1 MEVNLQLTDL
11 FFIKIT
17 QLYEMIIVRHGL
29 MIVGYS
35 FGAKTSMYRTLA
47 SALGKMKERGA
58 KENAVSYYVLNPK
71 SITMGQ
77 LYGQFD
83 GVTHEWSD
91 GILAVTYRY
100 AAQQEKL
107 HSIPDRQWVMFDGPV
122 DAIWIEN
129 MNTVLDDNKKLCLMS
144 GEMISMS
151 GPMSMIFEVQD
162 LAAASPA
169 TVSRCGMVYVE
180 PSEIGWEPIL
190 TSWLKTLPV
199 GIQATDEI
207 TRVKAMMQLMEALW
221 VVLKQDE

>member
-1 MEVNLQLTDL
+1 MFGRQ
-11 FFIKIT
+11 
-17 QLYEMIIVRHGL
+17 VRHGL

-35 FGAKTSMYRTLA
+35 YGAKTSMYRTLA
-47 SALGKMKERGA
+47 HALAEMKAKGA
-58 KENAVSYYVLNPK
+58 DEQCVSTHIVNPK

-83 GVTHEWSD
+83 AVTHEWSD

-100 AAQQEKL
+100 AAQQEKI
-107 HSIPDRQWVMFDGPV
+107 HNIPDRQWVMFDGPV

-144 GEMISMS
+144 GEMIAMS

-162 LAAASPA
+162 LAVASPA

-180 PSEIGWEPIL
+180 PSQIGWEPML
-190 TSWLKTLPV
+190 TSCVSWSRTEDVQFPPIPYPLTPPWASGL
-199 GIQATDEI
+199 ILDCS
-207 TRVKAMMQLMEALW
+207 
-221 VVLKQDE
+221 